1 MLSSRSRQVREKNF
15 TRSIDWGGGRVVST
29 LNNVHGQDKFKLL
42 DRSMLRHV
50 WCSLAGGVCVCG
62 CVGVGGG
69 GGGHSLKWPI
79 RGGSA
84 RKGYLFSLTLRKAN
98 FVIRNNDLK

>member
-69 GGGHSLKWPI
+69 GGGALAIMAYTGRLRP
-79 RGGSA
+79 
-84 RKGYLFSLTLRKAN
+84 KGVPFFS
-98 FVIRNNDLK
+98 DPEEG

>member
-69 GGGHSLKWPI
+69 GGGTRYNGLYGEAPPE
-79 RGGSA
+79 RGTFF
-84 RKGYLFSLTLRKAN
+84 L
-98 FVIRNNDLK
+98 